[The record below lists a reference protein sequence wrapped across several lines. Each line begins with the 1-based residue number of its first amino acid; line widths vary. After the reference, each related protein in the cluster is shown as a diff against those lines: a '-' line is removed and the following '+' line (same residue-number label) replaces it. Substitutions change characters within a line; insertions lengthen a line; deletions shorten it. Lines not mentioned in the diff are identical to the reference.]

1 MTDAGGMFCA
11 TSPLRHHWQAIDPSP
26 ILGKMGQPV
35 AARCQNEAEMSGN
48 GMQTLSFILLIGLV
62 AYVAFGGGL

>member
-1 MTDAGGMFCA
+1 MS
-11 TSPLRHHWQAIDPSP
+11 SPLRHLWQGSLPYPILKKQARPSP
-26 ILGKMGQPV
+26 R
-35 AARCQNEAEMSGN
+35 RCQNEAEMSGN